1 MLLPPTI
8 RPTCFL
14 GLPYRCCQLLLATAE
29 KDALSKD
36 TFAPKLEEA
45 QQWYRQFVSISSCEW
60 SRPQVP
66 AGWEFDPQNAKNAR
80 GKCKFSPRSLCVC
93 MRRKFGADVAGV
105 AGVATGPSAL
115 LCAELM
121 PTCHIQLCNAMYVYI
136 RPGQRCCPAR
146 VSLTAPAQCF
156 VHVGILAAWPPG

>member
-1 MLLPPTI
+1 MLCQRTPLPQSWRRRSSGTGNLYQ
-8 RPTCFL
+8 FL
-14 GLPYRCCQLLLATAE
+14 VVNGHDR
-29 KDALSKD
+29 
-36 TFAPKLEEA
+36 
-45 QQWYRQFVSISSCEW
+45 
-60 SRPQVP
+60 
-66 AGWEFDPQNAKNAR
+66 
-80 GKCKFSPRSLCVC
+80 RSLRDGSSTLRMQKMPEENLSFLRDHCVC
-93 MRRKFGADVAGV
+93 MRRKLGADVAGV